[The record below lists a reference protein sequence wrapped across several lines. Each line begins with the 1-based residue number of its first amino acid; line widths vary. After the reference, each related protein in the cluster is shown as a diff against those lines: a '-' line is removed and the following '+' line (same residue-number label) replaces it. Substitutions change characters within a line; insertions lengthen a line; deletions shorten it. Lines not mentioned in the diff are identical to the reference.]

1 MKNERLKMLRIPHED
16 LLLLLNRP
24 PYERLM
30 VTQYELPN
38 DTTIRGIYYN
48 ASMRSFDVVIESQ
61 EFDECPMGIELEVVR
76 PKCYLAEKQE
86 NDELK
91 ITATIRD

>member
-1 MKNERLKMLRIPHED
+1 MKNERLKMLHIPHED

-24 PYERLM
+24 PYERFM
-30 VTQYELPN
+30 VTQYELPD
-38 DTTIRGIYYN
+38 DTSIRGVYYN
-48 ASMRSFDVVIESQ
+48 HMLRAFDVVIESQ
-61 EFDECPMGIELEVVR
+61 EFDECAMGIELEAIR
-76 PKCYLAEKQE
+76 PKCYLVEKQE